1 MKAIQGCIGILVVIL
16 LVSGGTSHALTGLGL
31 GLRAGSVS
39 MDDPNTEES
48 VDGMTMV
55 GGHLKIGTL
64 PIIDLELSGEYAWKD
79 YEYTEDLPV
88 VGEQRAEVTY
98 HHFSLNGSAK
108 YNFSLPASPIKPYV
122 GAGLGMHFIGSTVEV
137 PGVGTVPLDTGF
149 EEEFTESKTGLH
161 GLAGLNLSFP
171 LFPLEIFAEGRYST
185 IFTKDESTK
194 ATSIYGGLTLKLP

>member
-1 MKAIQGCIGILVVIL
+1 
-16 LVSGGTSHALTGLGL
+16 
-31 GLRAGSVS
+31 

-64 PIIDLELSGEYAWKD
+64 PVIDLELSGEYAWKD
-79 YEYTEDLPV
+79 YDYTIEAIPGAGD
-88 VGEQRAEVTY
+88 QQAEVTY

-122 GAGLGMHFIGSTVEV
+122 GAGLGMHFIGSSVKL
-137 PGVGTVPLDTGF
+137 PHIPYDIPL
-149 EEEFTESKTGLH
+149 EEDYSESKTGLH

-185 IFTKDESTK
+185 IFTEDESTK